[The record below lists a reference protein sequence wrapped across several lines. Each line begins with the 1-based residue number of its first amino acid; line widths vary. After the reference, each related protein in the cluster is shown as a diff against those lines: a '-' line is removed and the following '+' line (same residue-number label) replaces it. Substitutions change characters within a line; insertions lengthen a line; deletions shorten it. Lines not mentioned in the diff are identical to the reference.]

1 MGRCLRLLLAFA
13 CTFAGVAAACQEVVV
28 FTDHRS
34 LVVQS
39 HRVDGSWTYLK
50 VGSGEMAVP
59 TNSVLRFTLEKT
71 TGVPIPGTAVVPQP
85 VVSPPTPPAVSAPP
99 PWRPEPP
106 AMIRPPVSI
115 PGQETNADDE
125 EDSGGEVDEEEK
137 EPDVEPP
144 PSAPGQPGK
153 VLPQPNIP
161 HPFQQPQEPGESKG

>member
-1 MGRCLRLLLAFA
+1 MGRCFRLVLVFACAFA
-13 CTFAGVAAACQEVVV
+13 GAAAACQEVVI

-39 HRVDGSWTYLK
+39 HRVDSSWTYLK

-71 TGVPIPGTAVVPQP
+71 TGTPIPGTAAVSQP
-85 VVSPPTPPAVSAPP
+85 VASPQMAPAVSSPP

-106 AMIRPPVSI
+106 ALVRPPASI
-115 PGQETNADDE
+115 PGQEANVDDE
-125 EDSGGEVDEEEK
+125 EDSGGEMDDEEK
-137 EPDVEPP
+137 EPDIEPP
-144 PSAPGQPGK
+144 PSVPGQPGK
-153 VLPQPNIP
+153 VLPPPNIP

>member
-1 MGRCLRLLLAFA
+1 MGRCFRLLLAFA
-13 CTFAGVAAACQEVVV
+13 CTFAGVAAACQEVVI

-71 TGVPIPGTAVVPQP
+71 TGAPIPGTAVVSQPSASPPAPPTVPAPQP
-85 VVSPPTPPAVSAPP
+85 
-99 PWRPEPP
+99 WRSEPP
-106 AMIRPPVSI
+106 ALVRPPA
-115 PGQETNADDE
+115 PMPEQEAGVDDE
-125 EDSGGEVDEEEK
+125 EDSGGEMDEEEK
-137 EPDVEPP
+137 PPDVEQP
-144 PSAPGQPGK
+144 PSPPGQPGK